1 MKPIIILLLSLLP
14 FGAFAGEPAPASAAG
29 EPTVAELSAQLEA
42 LKARTSTWDKIAA
55 RLPRISGYVQTGY
68 EWSETSSTFFIKR
81 VRLNLA
87 GDIAEKLDYRVQ
99 IEFCGPKI
107 VDAYIRY
114 RPFEQLN
121 FQLGEY
127 KLPFAIENTDYVP
140 LKYEFIEYPLSLRRL
155 MGFNDVCGLSA
166 TGRDMG
172 AMLYGGFFNRK
183 GYSVL
188 GYNFGVFNGE
198 GLNVKDKNKSKD
210 LVARLTLRPVR

>member
-127 KLPFAIENTDYVP
+127 KLPFSI
-140 LKYEFIEYPLSLRRL
+140 KYEKRICHMDCSMRYSCCHFGNRCIFYLLTKER
-155 MGFNDVCGLSA
+155 D
-166 TGRDMG
+166 GRFQN
-172 AMLYGGFFNRK
+172 A
-183 GYSVL
+183 S
-188 GYNFGVFNGE
+188 
-198 GLNVKDKNKSKD
+198 
-210 LVARLTLRPVR
+210 

>member
-1 MKPIIILLLSLLP
+1 MVRIEF
-14 FGAFAGEPAPASAAG
+14 FGAWKNEDMQAVRDVTVTGIEKNLKISVLPAYF
-29 EPTVAELSAQLEA
+29 E
-42 LKARTSTWDKIAA
+42 D
-55 RLPRISGYVQTGY
+55 
-68 EWSETSSTFFIKR
+68 
-81 VRLNLA
+81 
-87 GDIAEKLDYRVQ
+87 
-99 IEFCGPKI
+99 
-107 VDAYIRY
+107 DAYIRY
-114 RPFEQLN
+114 RPFEQLS

-127 KLPFAIENTDYVP
+127 KLPFSIENTDYVP

-198 GLNVKDKNKSKD
+198 GLNVKDKNKSNVYGYD
-210 LVARLTLRPVR
+210 